1 MNDAKI
7 TKTSGAKPIIIAI
20 CCLLLANSTAGQS
33 FHDEIKTYRAKYKAE
48 FLTDENSPLKKKDL
62 KYLRFYEPDETY
74 KVTCTFEQVLDG
86 EPFEMPTY
94 SGKTKTYMVFGKLH
108 FTLHG
113 QKMSLN
119 IYRSLALAKIPKYQ
133 DYLFVPFMDLTSAH
147 ETYGGGR
154 YLDLRMGELNAERI
168 YLDFNKAYNPYC
180 AFSDGYSCPVP
191 PQANHL
197 KVKIEAGEQNFAKG
211 DLH

>member
-1 MNDAKI
+1 MKRAKI
-7 TKTSGAKPIIIAI
+7 TKTSAVKPIIAAL
-20 CCLLLANSTAGQS
+20 CCLLLTISATGQS
-33 FHDEIKTYRAKYKAE
+33 FQEEIMAYRAKYTSD

-62 KYLRFYEPDETY
+62 KFLRFYEPDETFQV
-74 KVTCTFEQVLDG
+74 KCTFEQVLDG

-94 SGKTKTYMVFGKLH
+94 SGKTKSYMVFGKLH
-108 FTLHG
+108 FTLNG

-154 YLDLRMGELNAERI
+154 YLDLRMGELNAETI

-191 PQANHL
+191 PAANHL

-211 DLH
+211 DTH